1 MVADPIFMMHCTDNF
16 RVINA
21 KDFWVLDLLVIKTF
35 RADNHISVGELAE
48 QLVIRDHSAAELV
61 SRLVLGQSEALGF
74 VRRRGQFYV
83 CLPRRLG
90 RTVGTFDS
98 TI

>member
-1 MVADPIFMMHCTDNF
+1 MAGPIFMMHCTDNF

-21 KDFWVLDLLVIKTF
+21 KDFRVLDLLVIKTF
-35 RADNHISVGELAE
+35 RADNHISVGEPAE
-48 QLVIRDHSAAELV
+48 QLVIRDHRAAELV

-74 VRRRGQFYV
+74 VRRRGPFYV

>member
-1 MVADPIFMMHCTDNF
+1 MVTDPIFMMHCTDNF

-21 KDFWVLDLLVIKTF
+21 KDFRVLDLLVIKTF

-61 SRLVLGQSEALGF
+61 SRLLLGQSEALGF

-90 RTVGTFDS
+90 RTVGTFDP